1 MNARGEASTIL
12 IVVLALAAIGLI
24 KMPDL
29 FDRDGKLAQE
39 SQEATE
45 SLIQSQEKQGA
56 SVAASV
62 VQIGT
67 ANTMAPE
74 SPAKAFISREVPLA
88 LSQLPAPDAMAL
100 NAAEQRR
107 FAVMEGRLQEA
118 NQLYLGAHE
127 KADKLT
133 KDLALAIDAR
143 RKADVALIEVAA
155 AKRAA
160 EKQRAIIAFIAI
172 CLLGL
177 WVYAKLMGLGPR
189 ALGQIA
195 ADIRSGSNPIAA
207 LDSHVP
213 DWLKSRVRR
222 EAKLAQDIVEQ

>member
-1 MNARGEASTIL
+1 MNTRGEASTIV
-12 IVVLALAAIGLI
+12 IVVLALLAVGFLKA
-24 KMPDL
+24 PDL
-29 FDRDGKLAQE
+29 FDRDGKRAEE

-45 SLIQSQEKQGA
+45 QLIKAQEKQGA

-62 VQIGT
+62 VEIGT

-74 SPAKAFISREVPLA
+74 SPAKAFITREVPLT
-88 LSQLPAPDAMAL
+88 LSQLPTPDAMAL

-107 FAVMEGRLQEA
+107 LAVMEGRLQEA

-127 KADKLT
+127 RADRLAKELT
-133 KDLALAIDAR
+133 LAVEAR
-143 RKADVALIEVAA
+143 RQADVALIEAAA

-160 EKQRAIIAFIAI
+160 EKQRVIIIFIAV
-172 CLLGL
+172 CLFGL
-177 WVYAKLMGLGPR
+177 WVYAKLTGLGPR

-195 ADIRSGSNPIAA
+195 ADIRSGSHPIAA

-222 EAKLAQDIVEQ
+222 EAKLAQDIADQ